1 MQISMPPFDMFYPKF
16 MPLIGR
22 EDLVG
27 NERYTM
33 DSITKNKLHREF
45 IEILT
50 EAFEKKTA
58 AEWDEIL
65 TANDIPHSVAQSW
78 EEVLE
83 DEQAWANEVF
93 FNMTY
98 PTGNT
103 RALVRQPVFIGED
116 LPEYNM
122 APLLGEH
129 SEEILYELGYTKEEL
144 RGLHESGVYNTW
156 EDLKGLHNG

>member
-22 EDLVG
+22 EDLDG

-33 DSITKNKLHREF
+33 DNISKNKLNREF
-45 IEILT
+45 VEILI
-50 EAFEKKTA
+50 EALEKKTA
-58 AEWDEIL
+58 AEWAEIP
-65 TANDIPHSVAQSW
+65 TTNDIPHSVAQSW

-83 DEQAWANEVF
+83 DEQAWANDVF
-93 FNMTY
+93 YNMDY

-103 RALVRQPVFIGED
+103 RALVRQPVFIGDD
-116 LPEYNM
+116 LPDYKM

-129 SEEILYELGYTKEEL
+129 SEEIITSLGYSEEDL
-144 RGLHESGVYNTW
+144 QKLHEAGVYNTW
-156 EDLKGLHNG
+156 DDLKAFHKG